1 MTALF
6 RKLLRDLW
14 QMKGQ
19 AVAIALVVTAG
30 VAVYIASLAALDS
43 LELSRA
49 AYYERYRFADVF
61 ARMRRAPL
69 SLVDRVATI
78 PGVMQAEGRVV
89 TDVTLD
95 MPGMSDPA
103 SGRIISIPELHNPKL
118 NDIFLREGRY
128 IEGGRDDEV
137 LVSEAFMNAH
147 KLKTGDSISAVIN
160 GKRRSLS
167 IVGIALSPEYVYQ
180 IGGGSIIP
188 DDKRFAIIWMGREAL
203 AAALDMRGALNDLS
217 IALTRGASEAAVIDE
232 VDKIIAPYGGLGTHG
247 RKLQQSDQFLQSE
260 LDQLATTAFII
271 PSIFLGVAA
280 FLLNVVLAR
289 LVGTQRT
296 QIATLKAFG
305 YSNFQIGAHYLQLAM
320 IIVLAGSIA
329 GVVAGLWLGRGMTR
343 LYAEYYRFP
352 VLTLRITPST
362 AVASV
367 LVSVAAAVVGV
378 VASVRSAAKLPP
390 AEAMRAEPPAK
401 FQPTWIER
409 AGIHRL
415 LSQAGRMIL
424 RNVARRP
431 GRAIFSIIGI
441 AFAVAILVVG
451 RFTEDATMYMADLQF
466 RTVQTED
473 AMVLF
478 TNPTRRDAKTSLE
491 KLPGVLRAEPFRVA
505 PVTLR
510 SGHLS
515 KRTTITGLLKD
526 SEMRRLVD
534 KNMRR
539 AEVPAEGI
547 VLTTYLGELLGLRAG
562 DAVTVEALD
571 GRRTT
576 REVVVVHLLDELMG
590 ASGYMEIGALNRLLE
605 EDNTISGA
613 YLAVD
618 AARSEQLYQE
628 LKRTPAVAAVASR
641 EAVLSNFNKTME
653 ENIGTMRSF
662 QVIFAAI
669 IALSIVY
676 NNARIALAER
686 SRELASLR
694 VLGFSRAE
702 VSWLLLGE
710 LAIVTLAAIPVGL
723 ALGHFLAWS
732 ITAAFKMEMFRMP
745 FVIYGS
751 TYAYATVVVLIAA
764 TASALV
770 VRRSIDKLD
779 LVGVLKT
786 RD

>member
-19 AVAIALVVTAG
+19 AIAIAAVVTAG

-95 MPGMSDPA
+95 MPGMTDPA
-103 SGRIISIPELHNPKL
+103 AGRIISIPELHGPKL

-147 KLKTGDSISAVIN
+147 KLAIGDSITAVIN

-167 IVGIALSPEYVYQ
+167 VVGIALSPEYVYQ
-180 IGGGSIIP
+180 IGAGSFLP
-188 DDKRFAIIWMGREAL
+188 DDKRFAILWMGREAL
-203 AAALDMRGALNDLS
+203 AAALDMRGAMNDISLT
-217 IALTRGASEAAVIDE
+217 LTRGASEAAVIDE
-232 VDKIIAPYGGLGTHG
+232 VDKLIAPYGGLGTHG
-247 RKLQQSDQFLQSE
+247 RSLQVSDQFLSSE
-260 LDQLATTAFII
+260 LDQLRTTAFII

-289 LVGTQRT
+289 LIGTQRT

-305 YSNFQIGAHYLQLAM
+305 YSNFQIGIHYLQFAM
-320 IIVLAGSIA
+320 LIVLVGSIA
-329 GVVAGLWLGRGMTR
+329 GAFAGLWLGRGMTR

-362 AVASV
+362 AVASI
-367 LVSVAAAVVGV
+367 LVSIAAAVVGV

-390 AEAMRAEPPAK
+390 AEAMRPEPPAK
-401 FQPTWIER
+401 FEPTWIER
-409 AGIHRL
+409 MGIHKL

-431 GRAIFSIIGI
+431 GRAIFSIVGI

-451 RFTEDATMYMADLQF
+451 RFSEDATMYMADLQF

-473 AMVLF
+473 AMVVF
-478 TNPTRRDAKTSLE
+478 TNPARGNATTSLE
-491 KLPGVLRAEPFRVA
+491 KLPGVLRAEPFRAA

-510 SGHLS
+510 NGHLE
-515 KRTTITGLLKD
+515 KRTTIMGLTKTGDL
-526 SEMRRLVD
+526 RRLVD
-534 KNMRR
+534 KHMNR
-539 AEVPAEGI
+539 AEVPPEGI
-547 VLTTYLGELLGLRAG
+547 VLTTYLGELLGLKAG
-562 DAVTVEALD
+562 DKVTVEALD

-576 REVVVVHLLDELMG
+576 HDVSVVLLLDELIG
-590 ASGYMEIGALNRLLE
+590 ASGYMELGALNRLLE
-605 EDNTISGA
+605 EGDTISGA
-613 YLAVD
+613 FLAVD
-618 AARSEQLYQE
+618 DAKSEELYRE
-628 LKRTPAVAAVASR
+628 LKRTPVVAAVASR
-641 EAVLSNFNKTME
+641 EAVLTNFNKTME
-653 ENIGTMRSF
+653 ENLGTMRSF
-662 QVIFAAI
+662 QIVFAAI

-702 VSWLLLGE
+702 VSVLLLGE

-723 ALGHFLAWS
+723 GIGHFLAWS
-732 ITAAFKMEMFRMP
+732 ITAGFQMEMFRMP
-745 FVIYGS
+745 FVVYGS
-751 TYAYATVVVLIAA
+751 TYAYATIVVLIAA
-764 TASALV
+764 TASALI
-770 VRRSIDKLD
+770 VRRSVDKLD